1 MNDSKLLKIYEKAIE
16 QWRINKGVGSILLH
30 PPLNTHEVVIKVL
43 QRLYEKNE
51 SAKVLI
57 VVKNFNERSEIV
69 YSLTHG
75 GDKDNDEEFRHLI
88 DNKQLKIY
96 THDFIT
102 TWNYGD
108 LFDLVV
114 VLKLNNYTD
123 NVKKVFNL
131 TKFKLMILTSQI
143 EDTAKRAALYKECP
157 SINVISDNDLSAIS
171 LNSPVEETRIAVD
184 LVDKEDID
192 NLKKYDEFIS
202 QTNSIFGSF
211 DMMNKARVGDPTLNI
226 SAASIREDIAREN
239 GWSRDLDTSVDIY
252 AQIDAM
258 YNPVA
263 LLERSE
269 VTFDI
274 IRKRTNILANN
285 KAKLEKILSLCL
297 EHSDKKI
304 LIVSK
309 NSSFATEITN
319 YLNSHIPNVGKTE
332 IEGTIFDTDKPVLRT
347 YPIAGS
353 YHLDIE
359 KVPAYDKYGNPK
371 YIQTGIDTGKPKMMG
386 AQAQKTENA
395 RLFNDGYIKVLSA
408 NNAVD
413 KALNC
418 IIDLMIITSP
428 FCDTI
433 KELKFRLR
441 GVQFSS
447 TPNKIIKLYMKS
459 TSEEKQ
465 LIKEVPTA
473 YHTIVNNCEINSSYD
488 ENLGAIVV
496 N

>member
-1 MNDSKLLKIYEKAIE
+1 
-16 QWRINKGVGSILLH
+16 
-30 PPLNTHEVVIKVL
+30 
-43 QRLYEKNE
+43 
-51 SAKVLI
+51 
-57 VVKNFNERSEIV
+57 
-69 YSLTHG
+69 
-75 GDKDNDEEFRHLI
+75 
-88 DNKQLKIY
+88 
-96 THDFIT
+96 
-102 TWNYGD
+102 
-108 LFDLVV
+108 
-114 VLKLNNYTD
+114 
-123 NVKKVFNL
+123 
-131 TKFKLMILTSQI
+131 MILTSQI

-319 YLNSHIPNVGKTE
+319 YLNSS
-332 IEGTIFDTDKPVLRT
+332 F
-347 YPIAGS
+347 
-353 YHLDIE
+353 
-359 KVPAYDKYGNPK
+359 
-371 YIQTGIDTGKPKMMG
+371 
-386 AQAQKTENA
+386 
-395 RLFNDGYIKVLSA
+395 
-408 NNAVD
+408 
-413 KALNC
+413 
-418 IIDLMIITSP
+418 
-428 FCDTI
+428 
-433 KELKFRLR
+433 
-441 GVQFSS
+441 
-447 TPNKIIKLYMKS
+447 
-459 TSEEKQ
+459 
-465 LIKEVPTA
+465 
-473 YHTIVNNCEINSSYD
+473 
-488 ENLGAIVV
+488 
-496 N
+496 